1 MRAAARKLRNLCRSS
16 EPAGGSAWYARY
28 IFITIGGR
36 PWLSSAW
43 RIRPMCSRTASSG
56 WRGCF
61 GRHSES
67 ASMLVWHGCP
77 ACSSSTES
85 RVRSRGLNWAW
96 TPLSPVTVTGPS
108 TCRSIV
114 RFLPH
119 VPAQVSIRRQPR
131 TGVRPARSCGRLR
144 GARHQRLR
152 SRTARNGPERG
163 MPSLPPGM
171 PPSSSGKTAIAA
183 VRAIAISHLGGALT
197 GIGQYPEGAAAYD
210 KAAAIFRE
218 VVDQRGESRVLTGLV
233 DALRLGGRGLEQ
245 AIDLNRR
252 SAKSMKQAG
261 DYHVRESAH
270 HWLTY
275 RA

>member
-1 MRAAARKLRNLCRSS
+1 
-16 EPAGGSAWYARY
+16 
-28 IFITIGGR
+28 
-36 PWLSSAW
+36 
-43 RIRPMCSRTASSG
+43 
-56 WRGCF
+56 
-61 GRHSES
+61 
-67 ASMLVWHGCP
+67 
-77 ACSSSTES
+77 
-85 RVRSRGLNWAW
+85 
-96 TPLSPVTVTGPS
+96 
-108 TCRSIV
+108 
-114 RFLPH
+114 
-119 VPAQVSIRRQPR
+119 
-131 TGVRPARSCGRLR
+131 
-144 GARHQRLR
+144 
-152 SRTARNGPERG
+152 
-163 MPSLPPGM
+163 LPPGM